1 MVRRATWS
9 PTAFQCQHANQ
20 LGLLLCGPHSSSV
33 RARGLEKREMWNS
46 NCYSTSLALLLAGSV
61 CRAGAMHCTP
71 MEMVAA
77 NGG

>member
-33 RARGLEKREMWNS
+33 RASELEKREVWNS
-46 NCYSTSLALLLAGSV
+46 DCYSRPLVLLLAGSV
-61 CRAGAMHCTP
+61 CRAGAIHCAPT
-71 MEMVAA
+71 EET
-77 NGG
+77 